1 MSTKNRGAAKFAAPL
16 SLFLTEPRTN
26 DILSLKRYLEN
37 YLNIEKIKMNRPD
50 QGERRIAIM
59 GDAFKALA
67 DPTRRHILELLSGGE
82 MTAGDIAARFQMTKP
97 SVSHHLSIL
106 KAAGLVT
113 DERRGQNIV
122 YCLNLTVFQELM
134 KWFYDMG
141 FAKGGEINEK

>member
-1 MSTKNRGAAKFAAPL
+1 MKRGAAEFAAPL
-16 SLFLTEPRTN
+16 SLLLTVPVTSA
-26 DILSLKRYLEN
+26 ILSLKRHLDN
-37 YLNIEKIKMNRPD
+37 YLNVEKKKRSSPN
-50 QGERRIAIM
+50 QGERRLAIM

-67 DPTRRHILELLSGGE
+67 DPTRRHILELLSSGE
-82 MTAGDIAARFQMTKP
+82 MTAGDIAAQFQMAKP
-97 SVSHHLSIL
+97 SISHHLSIL

-141 FAKGGEINEK
+141 FAKGGENNEK